1 MVILRLKQLLA
12 IACFLSLSSTD
23 SFSQV
28 ATAVQ
33 YTLSF
38 PEPQTHYVDVQMEV
52 SGWKS
57 NELKIKMPVW
67 APGSYLVREFS
78 RHVEGVTARDA
89 DGRSLMVNKTSK
101 NEWVVNSSGA
111 KSVRLSYRV
120 YAYELSV
127 RTSFIDAEHAYLNGT
142 SIFMYADALK
152 KNRQVVKVV
161 PAASWKKMSVAL
173 DPLMASDPWTVV
185 APDYDELVDAP
196 FEIGNHTVF
205 NFTAAGVPHEV
216 AMVGEGNFNV
226 ERLKKDMA
234 AIVEECT
241 AIFREHPCKRYVFIV
256 HNLANGGGGLE
267 HLNSTTLQTGRWSY
281 GTESSYQG
289 FLSLVAHEYFHLW
302 NVKRLRPVPLG
313 PFNYDA
319 ENYTE
324 LLWIAEGF
332 TAFYDDLIVQR
343 CGFTGRE
350 EYLST
355 VAGNMSYCSN
365 IKGGAVQSLSESSL
379 DAWIK
384 FYRPNENSNNTSV
397 SYYTKGGVVAALLN
411 ADILQA
417 TKGTKSLDD
426 VFREMY
432 RTFYVK
438 LNRPYTEAEFIATVK
453 KVAGLDVTDFM
464 QRFVHGTEPLPFRQF
479 ADVMGLELKDLNAG
493 GKTAFSGLTTNYSA
507 GKLVVTAVERNSP
520 AWNAGVNV
528 NDELIAMDDY
538 RLSDDL
544 SKFMSQ
550 RKPGD
555 TVQLLISRSGLIKKI
570 PLTLDVVKAVK
581 YSLEEKET
589 PEAVQVALLK
599 KWLDSAR

>member
-1 MVILRLKQLLA
+1 MVKLQLKKLLA
-12 IACFLSLSSTD
+12 IACFLSLYSTD
-23 SFSQV
+23 LFSQV
-28 ATAVQ
+28 ATAVL

-38 PEPQTHYVDVQMEV
+38 PEPQTHYVEVQMEIIGV
-52 SGWKS
+52 KAG
-57 NELKIKMPVW
+57 ELKLKMPVW

-78 RHVEGVTARDA
+78 RHVESVSARDA
-89 DGRSLMVNKTSK
+89 DGRALVVTKTSK
-101 NEWVVNSSGA
+101 NEWIVGNSGS
-111 KSVRLSYRV
+111 KSLRLSYRV

-142 SIFMYADALK
+142 SIFMYADGLK
-152 KNRQVVKVV
+152 KNRQVVKVI

-241 AIFREHPCKRYVFIV
+241 AIFGEHPCKRYVFIV

-281 GTESSYQG
+281 ATESSYQG

-313 PFNYDA
+313 PFNYEA
-319 ENYTE
+319 ENYTD

-343 CGFTGRE
+343 CGFTGRG

-384 FYRPNENSNNTSV
+384 FYRPNENSNNTTV

-426 VFREMY
+426 IFREMY
-432 RTFYVK
+432 RAFYVK
-438 LNRPYTEAEFIATVK
+438 LNRPYTEADFIATVK
-453 KVAGLDVTDFM
+453 KVAGIDITDFLR
-464 QRFVHGTEPLPFRQF
+464 RFVQGIEPLPFHAF
-479 ADVMGLELKDLNAG
+479 AEKLGLELKDLNIGA
-493 GKTAFSGLTTNYSA
+493 KTAFSGLTTSFSA
-507 GKLVVTAVERNSP
+507 GKLTVTAVERNSP
-520 AWNAGVNV
+520 AWTAGVNV
-528 NDELIAMDDY
+528 NDELIAFDDY

-544 SKFMSQ
+544 PKFMSQ

-555 TVQLLISRSGLIKKI
+555 TVQLLISRSGLIRRI
-570 PLTLDVVKAVK
+570 PLTLEVVTAVK
-581 YSLEEKET
+581 YSLEEKDA
-589 PEAVQVALLK
+589 PESMQGALLK
-599 KWLDSAR
+599 KWLGSAR